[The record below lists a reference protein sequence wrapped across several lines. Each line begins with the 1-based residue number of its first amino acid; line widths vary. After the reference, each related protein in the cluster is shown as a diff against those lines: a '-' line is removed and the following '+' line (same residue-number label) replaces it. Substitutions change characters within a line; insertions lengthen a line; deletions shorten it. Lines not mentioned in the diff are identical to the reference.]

1 MEYIGL
7 NIAKIRYMMI
17 NKFKDISQLKKNK
30 LNEMEKIEIIREQ
43 QINEIKQD
51 AKIKLNAVND
61 EINNISENLKFQLK
75 HGTLKNR
82 FFKRVNT
89 YEDEKVKII
98 SKKEI
103 NEIKKLKE
111 EVENNE
117 NKLLNAKT
125 KIFKLT
131 DLEYDEEDKLH
142 DIMILELKLAKL
154 KVPPLQIDK
163 N

>member
-1 MEYIGL
+1 
-7 NIAKIRYMMI
+7 
-17 NKFKDISQLKKNK
+17 
-30 LNEMEKIEIIREQ
+30 MEKIEIIREQ

-51 AKIKLNAVND
+51 AKIKLNALND
-61 EINNISENLKFQLK
+61 EIDNISENLKFQLK
-75 HGTLKNR
+75 HGTLKSR
-82 FFKRVNT
+82 FFKRANT

>member
-1 MEYIGL
+1 MNL
-7 NIAKIRYMMI
+7 KM
-17 NKFKDISQLKKNK
+17 ISQFKKNKKNK

-43 QINEIKQD
+43 QINEIKQN
-51 AKIKLNAVND
+51 AKIKLNALND

-75 HGTLKNR
+75 HETLKNR

-89 YEDEKVKII
+89 YEDEKVKNI

-125 KIFKLT
+125 KTFKLT
-131 DLEYDEEDKLH
+131 DLKYDEEDKLH
-142 DIMILELKLAKL
+142 DIDIRIKSSKI
-154 KVPPLQIDK
+154 KSTTFT

>member
-1 MEYIGL
+1 MNL
-7 NIAKIRYMMI
+7 KM
-17 NKFKDISQLKKNK
+17 ISQFKKNKKNK

-43 QINEIKQD
+43 QINEIKQN
-51 AKIKLNAVND
+51 AKIKLNALND
-61 EINNISENLKFQLK
+61 EINNISEKLKFQLK
-75 HGTLKNR
+75 HETLKNR

-89 YEDEKVKII
+89 YEDEKVKNI

-117 NKLLNAKT
+117 NKLLNAETKT
-125 KIFKLT
+125 FKLT
-131 DLEYDEEDKLH
+131 DLKYDEEDKLH
-142 DIMILELKLAKL
+142 DIDIRIKSSKI
-154 KVPPLQIDK
+154 KSTTFT

>member
-1 MEYIGL
+1 MNL
-7 NIAKIRYMMI
+7 KM
-17 NKFKDISQLKKNK
+17 ISQFKKNKKNK

-43 QINEIKQD
+43 QINEIKQN
-51 AKIKLNAVND
+51 AKIKLNALND
-61 EINNISENLKFQLK
+61 EINNISEKLKFQLK
-75 HGTLKNR
+75 HETLKNR

-89 YEDEKVKII
+89 YEDEKVKNI

-125 KIFKLT
+125 KTFKLT
-131 DLEYDEEDKLH
+131 DLKYDEEDKLH
-142 DIMILELKLAKL
+142 DIDIRIKSSKI
-154 KVPPLQIDK
+154 KSTTFT

>member
-1 MEYIGL
+1 MNL
-7 NIAKIRYMMI
+7 KM
-17 NKFKDISQLKKNK
+17 ISQFKKNKKNK

-43 QINEIKQD
+43 QINEIKQN
-51 AKIKLNAVND
+51 AKVKLNALND
-61 EINNISENLKFQLK
+61 EINNISEKLKFQLK
-75 HGTLKNR
+75 HETLKNR

-89 YEDEKVKII
+89 YEDEKVKNI

-125 KIFKLT
+125 KTFKLT
-131 DLEYDEEDKLH
+131 DLKYDEEDKLH
-142 DIMILELKLAKL
+142 DIDIRIKSSKI
-154 KVPPLQIDK
+154 KSTTFT

>member
-17 NKFKDISQLKKNK
+17 NEFKDISQLKKNK

-89 YEDEKVKII
+89 YEDEKA
-98 SKKEI
+98 KKSSA
-103 NEIKKLKE
+103 KKK
-111 EVENNE
+111 
-117 NKLLNAKT
+117 
-125 KIFKLT
+125 
-131 DLEYDEEDKLH
+131 
-142 DIMILELKLAKL
+142 
-154 KVPPLQIDK
+154 
-163 N
+163 

>member
-1 MEYIGL
+1 MNL
-7 NIAKIRYMMI
+7 KM
-17 NKFKDISQLKKNK
+17 ISQFKKNKKNK

-43 QINEIKQD
+43 QINEIKQN
-51 AKIKLNAVND
+51 AKIKLNALND
-61 EINNISENLKFQLK
+61 EINNISEKLKFQLK
-75 HGTLKNR
+75 HEILKNR

-89 YEDEKVKII
+89 YEDEKVKNI

-117 NKLLNAKT
+117 NKLLNAETKT
-125 KIFKLT
+125 FKLT
-131 DLEYDEEDKLH
+131 DLKYDEEDKLH
-142 DIMILELKLAKL
+142 DIDIRIKSSKI
-154 KVPPLQIDK
+154 KSTTFT

>member
-1 MEYIGL
+1 M
-7 NIAKIRYMMI
+7 
-17 NKFKDISQLKKNK
+17 ISQFKKNKKNK

-43 QINEIKQD
+43 QINEIKQN
-51 AKIKLNAVND
+51 AKVKLNALND
-61 EINNISENLKFQLK
+61 EINNISEKLKFQLK
-75 HGTLKNR
+75 HETLKNR

-89 YEDEKVKII
+89 YEDEKVKNI

-125 KIFKLT
+125 KTFKLT
-131 DLEYDEEDKLH
+131 DLKYDEEDKLH
-142 DIMILELKLAKL
+142 DIDIRIKSSKI
-154 KVPPLQIDK
+154 KSTTFT

>member
-1 MEYIGL
+1 M
-7 NIAKIRYMMI
+7 
-17 NKFKDISQLKKNK
+17 ISQLKKKKK

-51 AKIKLNAVND
+51 PKIKLNALND
-61 EINNISENLKFQLK
+61 EIDNISENLKFQLK
-75 HGTLKNR
+75 HGTLKSR

>member
-1 MEYIGL
+1 M
-7 NIAKIRYMMI
+7 
-17 NKFKDISQLKKNK
+17 ISQFKKNKKNK

-43 QINEIKQD
+43 QINEIKQN
-51 AKIKLNAVND
+51 AKIKLNALND
-61 EINNISENLKFQLK
+61 EINNISEKLKFQLK
-75 HGTLKNR
+75 HETLKNR

-89 YEDEKVKII
+89 YEDEKVKNI

-117 NKLLNAKT
+117 NKLLNAETKT
-125 KIFKLT
+125 FKLT
-131 DLEYDEEDKLH
+131 DLKYDEEDKLH
-142 DIMILELKLAKL
+142 DIDIRIKSSKI
-154 KVPPLQIDK
+154 KSTTFT

>member
-1 MEYIGL
+1 M
-7 NIAKIRYMMI
+7 
-17 NKFKDISQLKKNK
+17 ISQFKKNKKNK

-43 QINEIKQD
+43 QINEIKQN
-51 AKIKLNAVND
+51 AKIKLNALND

-75 HGTLKNR
+75 HGTLKSR
-82 FFKRVNT
+82 FVKRVNT
-89 YEDEKVKII
+89 QEDEKVKII

-125 KIFKLT
+125 KTFKLT
-131 DLEYDEEDKLH
+131 DLKYDEEDKLH
-142 DIMILELKLAKL
+142 DIDIRIKSSKI
-154 KVPPLQIDK
+154 KSTTFT

>member
-1 MEYIGL
+1 
-7 NIAKIRYMMI
+7 
-17 NKFKDISQLKKNK
+17 
-30 LNEMEKIEIIREQ
+30 MEKVEIIREQ
-43 QINEIKQD
+43 QINEIKQN
-51 AKIKLNAVND
+51 AKIKLNALND
-61 EINNISENLKFQLK
+61 EINNISEKLKFQLK
-75 HGTLKNR
+75 HETLKNR

-89 YEDEKVKII
+89 YEDEKVKNI

-125 KIFKLT
+125 KTFKLT
-131 DLEYDEEDKLH
+131 DLKYDEEDKLH
-142 DIMILELKLAKL
+142 VIDIRIKSSKI
-154 KVPPLQIDK
+154 KSTTFT

>member
-1 MEYIGL
+1 M
-7 NIAKIRYMMI
+7 
-17 NKFKDISQLKKNK
+17 ISQFKKNKKNK

-43 QINEIKQD
+43 QINEIKQN
-51 AKIKLNAVND
+51 AKIKLNALND
-61 EINNISENLKFQLK
+61 EINNISEKLKFQLK
-75 HGTLKNR
+75 HETLKNR

-89 YEDEKVKII
+89 YEDEKVKNI

-125 KIFKLT
+125 KTFKLT
-131 DLEYDEEDKLH
+131 DLKYDEEDKLH
-142 DIMILELKLAKL
+142 DIDIRIKSSKI
-154 KVPPLQIDK
+154 KSTTFT